1 MATDPLKP
9 RPEETVR
16 KIAELALGDAIEITV
31 LTALIR
37 QQNTSGVNNQLSVA
51 GAGRAASAVKN
62 ALIARLVT
70 LIARAYAEP
79 KHGDL
84 HLRAVVPLLKNNVT
98 RQIFTTR
105 DGVKEKVAE
114 FEAHF
119 AKCHGDHRQARII
132 HFRHKYTA
140 HLGEPEDIAT
150 PAYTDIFAFGALTAE
165 CMELFALAT
174 GVAVKPI
181 SSDPT
186 VVSCAEEFWKP
197 WKEK

>member
-1 MATDPLKP
+1 MATDPHKP

-16 KIAELALGDAIEITV
+16 KIAEQALGDAVEITV
-31 LTALIR
+31 LTALAR
-37 QQNTSGVNNQLSVA
+37 QQNTGGVNKQLDAA
-51 GAGRAASAVKN
+51 GAKRAASAVQN

-84 HLRAVVPLLKNNVT
+84 HLRAVLALLKNNAT

-105 DGVKEKVAE
+105 DGGKEKVAE

-119 AKCHGDHRQARII
+119 AKCNGDHRQAQIT

-140 HLGEPEDIAT
+140 HLGEPEDIET
-150 PAYTDIFAFGALTAE
+150 PAYADVFAFGALTAE
-165 CMELFALAT
+165 CMELLALAT

-186 VVSCAEEFWKP
+186 VVSCAEAFWKP
-197 WKEK
+197 WKEE